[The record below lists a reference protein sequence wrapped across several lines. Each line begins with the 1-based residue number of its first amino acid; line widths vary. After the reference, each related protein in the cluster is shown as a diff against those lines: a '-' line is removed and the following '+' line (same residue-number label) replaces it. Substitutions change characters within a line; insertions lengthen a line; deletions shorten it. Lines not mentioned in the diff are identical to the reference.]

1 MNEILTVCP
10 QCQFRLEIP
19 SDFDNVIC
27 GGCSTS
33 YWVRRHGGALSLSEI
48 WPEEGDPLSSS
59 RTRAAVEQRLDE
71 LDELIEDIGVEVESL
86 KSREQSTPLQMG
98 CAFFGLFTAI
108 IVVCAVFMLLGKG
121 YFGGWLFFISIA
133 AVVLVAVTR
142 FRRKMISPARGK
154 ELRDERSVLETDL
167 AKLESE
173 RKRIKELKA
182 RLISPDQ
189 DPANPY

>member
-1 MNEILTVCP
+1 MNEISTVCP
-10 QCQFRLEIP
+10 QCQFPLEIP

-48 WPEEGDPLSSS
+48 WPDEGDPLSSS

-71 LDELIEDIGVEVESL
+71 LDELIEDISIEVESL

-98 CAFFGLFTAI
+98 CAFFGLFTTI

-133 AVVLVAVTR
+133 VIVLVAVTR
-142 FRRKMISPARGK
+142 FKRKMISPSRGK
-154 ELRDERSVLETDL
+154 EIRNARTVLEDDL

-173 RKRIKELKA
+173 RIRVKELKT
-182 RLISPDQ
+182 RLIAPDR